1 MYENEILELFLA
13 RSGEAEA
20 VRDAVNIP
28 DNMLFVL
35 NLGPPPSY
43 FFGIDKGGKPKI
55 DWYAWFGC
63 RDVLTGAPCPSK

>member
-1 MYENEILELFLA
+1 MYENVILELLLT

-20 VRDAVNIP
+20 VRGTVNIP

-35 NLGPPPSY
+35 NLGAPPRYSC
-43 FFGIDKGGKPKI
+43 GIDKGGKPKI

-63 RDVLTGAPCPSK
+63 RDVLAEAPCPSK